1 MQFIWE
7 RLRNRNED
15 LGYVGVFEKPDTE
28 LMKMVV
34 DHYTD
39 EPSVVEVS
47 EQLMAKRRVV
57 MENDG
62 QQYQEYK
69 QKDLAAFAPDAYRGS
84 TKIGRAYT
92 NSIFQRLYTPILN
105 TIYKT
110 THVGLDINASF
121 SSMLL
126 NAFRDLDLPFFR
138 EYVSSPSTMYDAFR
152 EIGLSRSC
160 VKKLVNGTICA
171 WPARFNDPT
180 VGDVAE
186 LGRQELVQRLRVD
199 VGKMAEAMVS
209 RYPGFVEMVRCKC
222 ESDGKGEHVEGTAL
236 FFLAS
241 DMEHS
246 AMRAVMH
253 HLYGKPQISN
263 VVWKY
268 DGILVP
274 MAIIAGRRHDEVVNE
289 LTDVVMEK
297 LGVCVAFKVEDLAA
311 KSFGICINP
320 EDRNREDGQDA
331 YERWKACF
339 ERTWAKV
346 QNPPVFMMFSRGG
359 RSWTDL
365 NKAGFEHSTCC
376 EPKAFIKQW
385 NDDPTKRMYKGR
397 DFVPPPL
404 QIRDGYLNTYKG
416 IAADELPEIDDSEEI
431 GKYMQHVDILVGNM
445 NGEHPD
451 YAEYLHNLLAYKF
464 QNPGLKWRVMPIIL
478 SAQGVGKDLWFD
490 FISDLMGD
498 YNCVKGNGISDFV
511 EKKSGKL
518 EGKLL
523 CCFQEMGTRKVD
535 RECEEQL
542 KTYITN
548 RHMVLER
555 KHVNEVIV
563 TNVVD
568 FIGFSNKPD
577 AVVISADD
585 RRFFIVTADS
595 THMQDKEYIYPLLA
609 FFGDDKKKRAVYD
622 FYMKR
627 DIAGFDPS
635 SDRPQTEIQKEMVES
650 QVSHMELFLRDAVKT
665 FLAAWR
671 MQDDTLPEYKRA
683 YLMKGHQLRVSAV
696 IVGEHWMEYAKANNF
711 KNHESKRSMD
721 LFFGK
726 MTREMLLRSDKFK
739 SEGVD
744 KLVSKAR
751 VGGPTFYF
759 FDHHGIERYLA
770 SLFNEGGE
778 EEEEPPAKRHHGD
791 RKAEWNP
798 NRVPRYQVREGGEVV
813 FQSDDLEEINKELGE
828 AYIDGERGVL
838 VHQRLNDKEIDIANI
853 WHGDHK
859 YTRVEM
865 KFPFYRRDRTA

>member
-28 LMKMVV
+28 LMKMIV

-47 EQLMAKRRVV
+47 EQLMTKRRVV

-69 QKDLAAFAPDAYRGS
+69 QKDLAAFAPDTYHGS

-92 NSIFQRLYTPILN
+92 NSIFQRLHAPILN

-110 THVGLDINASF
+110 THIGLDINASY
-121 SSMLL
+121 SSMLVS
-126 NAFRDLDLPFFR
+126 AFRDLELSFFR
-138 EYVSSPSTMYDAFR
+138 EYASSPAMIYDAFGD
-152 EIGLSRSC
+152 IGVSRGN

-171 WPARFNDPT
+171 WPAMFNDPT
-180 VGDVAE
+180 VGDMVE
-186 LGRQELVQRLRVD
+186 LGRHELVQHMRGD
-199 VGKMAEAMVS
+199 VSKMAMAMQS
-209 RYPGFVEMVRCKC
+209 RYPGFVEMVRRKC

-246 AMRAVMH
+246 VMRAVIH
-253 HLYGKPQISN
+253 HLYGKPQMSN

-268 DGILVP
+268 DGILIP
-274 MAIIAGRRHDEVVNE
+274 MAMIAGRRHDEVVNE

-297 LGVCVAFKVEDLAA
+297 LGVHVAFKVEDLGA

-320 EDRNREDGQDA
+320 EDRNREDGLDA

-339 ERTWAKV
+339 ERTFAVVK
-346 QNPPVFMMFSRGG
+346 NPPVFMMFRRGG

-365 NKAGFEHSTCC
+365 NKAGFEHVTAT
-376 EPKAFIKQW
+376 EPKQFIKQW
-385 NDDPTKRMYKGR
+385 HEDPSKRMYTAR

-404 QIRDGYLNTYKG
+404 QIAEGYLNTYKG
-416 IAADELPEIDDSEEI
+416 IAAAELPEVEGVDISR
-431 GKYMQHVDILVGNM
+431 YLRHVDVLVGNL
-445 NGEHPD
+445 NGEHPE

-464 QNPGLKWRVMPIIL
+464 QSPGLKWRVMPIIL

-548 RHMVLER
+548 RHMTLER

-595 THMQDKEYIYPLLA
+595 TYMQNEEYIYPLLA
-609 FFGDDKKKRAVYD
+609 FFHDDKNKRAVYD
-622 FYMKR
+622 FYMER
-627 DIAGFDPS
+627 DIIGFDPS
-635 SDRPQTEIQKEMVES
+635 SARPKTEIQKEMIES
-650 QVSHMELFLRDAVKT
+650 QVSHMELFLRDAMKT
-665 FLAAWR
+665 FLDAWR
-671 MQDDTLPEYKRA
+671 MQDDTMPDYKRA
-683 YLMKGHQLRVSAV
+683 YVMKGHQLRVFAS

-721 LFFGK
+721 QFFGK
-726 MTREMLLRSDKFK
+726 MTREMLLRSDQFK

-744 KLVSKAR
+744 KLVAKAKVR
-751 VGGPTFYF
+751 GGQHVYL

-770 SLFNEGGE
+770 SLFKDEE
-778 EEEEPPAKRHHGD
+778 EEEEPPAKRRRGE

-828 AYIDGERGVL
+828 AYIDEERGVL
-838 VHQRLNDKEIDIANI
+838 VHQQLNNKEIDIADI
-853 WHGDHK
+853 WSGDHK
-859 YTRVEM
+859 YVRVEM